1 MKLKKPIKKYYFGK
15 IIHGCPY
22 FMPINFDRNI
32 VTIRRI
38 KDPASAPMVRRS
50 MNWIVEL
57 FNRYYWIQI
66 GWPIKF
72 KKLKLGW
79 KDKYDT
85 PRFEWCPAFY
95 IYFFRWQFCIFWVSP
110 TDDRTDKYYEQKIWL
125 EKYSDNDYDK
135 AKSTWPWIDG
145 ETKVSTWNDN
155 FFEI

>member
-1 MKLKKPIKKYYFGK
+1 MKFKKPIKKYYFGK
-15 IIHGCPY
+15 IVHGCPY

-38 KDPASAPMVRRS
+38 KDQASAPMVRRS
-50 MNWIVEL
+50 KDWIVEL

-85 PRFEWCPAFY
+85 PRFEWSPAFY
-95 IYFFRWQFCIFWVSP
+95 IYFFRWQFCIFWTSP
-110 TDDRTDKYYEQKIWL
+110 TDDRTDQYYEQILWCKHYCDGDI
-125 EKYSDNDYDK
+125 EKARD
-135 AKSTWPWIDG
+135 TWPWVDSK
-145 ETKVSTWNDN
+145 TKISTWNDN
-155 FFEI
+155 YLI

>member
-1 MKLKKPIKKYYFGK
+1 MKFKKPKRKYYFGK

-32 VTIRRI
+32 VTIRRV

-50 MNWIVEL
+50 KNWIVEL

-85 PRFEWCPAFY
+85 PRFEWSPAFY

-110 TDDRTDKYYEQKIWL
+110 TGDCTDKYYEQILWC
-125 EKYSDNDYDK
+125 KYYCDGDVEK
-135 AKSTWPWIDG
+135 AKETWPWIDG
-145 ETKVSTWNDN
+145 KTKESTWNDN
-155 FFEI
+155 FLI

>member
-1 MKLKKPIKKYYFGK
+1 
-15 IIHGCPY
+15 
-22 FMPINFDRNI
+22 
-32 VTIRRI
+32 
-38 KDPASAPMVRRS
+38 
-50 MNWIVEL
+50 MNWIIEL

-66 GWPIKF
+66 GSPIKF

-85 PRFEWCPAFY
+85 PRFEWPPAFY

-125 EKYSDNDYDK
+125 EKYCNNDYNK
-135 AKSTWPWIDG
+135 AKETWPWVDG
-145 ETKVSTWNDN
+145 KTKVSTWNDN

>member
-1 MKLKKPIKKYYFGK
+1 MKLKQPKNKYYLGK

-22 FMPINFDRNI
+22 FMPRNFDRNI

-50 MNWIVEL
+50 KNWIVEL
-57 FNRYYWIQI
+57 FSRYYWIQV
-66 GWPIKF
+66 GWPIYF

-85 PRFEWCPAFY
+85 PRYEWCPGFY
-95 IYFFRWQFCIFWVSP
+95 IFFFRWQFCIFKVSP
-110 TDDRTDKYYEQKIWL
+110 VGDISQYYEQKIWL
-125 EKYSDNDYDK
+125 EKYCDGDYDK
-135 AKSTWPWIDG
+135 AKSTWPWVDG
-145 ETKVSTWNDN
+145 QTKESTWDDK